1 MITPV
6 NDQVKFSVFRQPHS
20 HTDQFA
26 DLLAELIPLM
36 YPNVLDNTT
45 VSREYHTDWNAFT
58 NSTIHPSP
66 APPSQT
72 IFNNETSETIGT
84 TIVPPISDIGANLLC
99 KHSLNEEASPE
110 HMQALIRL
118 LVMLE
123 GVLQFTVGII
133 GIISNLLAI
142 PVLCGSCMKSI
153 FNKLLICLLILHTIY
168 IISSLVTVVIW
179 PPWNTNEDN
188 TILSSTPLLF
198 ITLFRFVL
206 RPLNHMMLFSS
217 IFITVLMARQR
228 YLAIRHP
235 IEYRNVNRG
244 GNLWIPAIKNL
255 IGVLIIAAMFTWSIF
270 LETDVKLI
278 EGEPV
283 IIDINETHFQFVRAE
298 KLNYFYFN
306 VY

>member
-6 NDQVKFSVFRQPHS
+6 NDQVKFSVFRQPNS
-20 HTDQFA
+20 HTDQFT
-26 DLLAELIPLM
+26 DLLGELIPLM
-36 YPNVLDNTT
+36 YPNVLDNST

-66 APPSQT
+66 APQPQT
-72 IFNNETSETIGT
+72 ILNNETNETIGT
-84 TIVPPISDIGANLLC
+84 TIVPPIRDIGANLLC

-188 TILSSTPLLF
+188 TLLSSTPLLF

-244 GNLWIPAIKNL
+244 
-255 IGVLIIAAMFTWSIF
+255 
-270 LETDVKLI
+270 
-278 EGEPV
+278 
-283 IIDINETHFQFVRAE
+283 
-298 KLNYFYFN
+298 
-306 VY
+306 